1 MASDM
6 VRHTVWFLVL
16 VVSQV
21 LVFNNIGFAGLI
33 NPFPYIYLL
42 LILPDSFKGV
52 VALLLGFLYGL
63 TIDMFMDTGGMHAS
77 ACSLLVFVRPFI
89 LQNISSVDGYGETMT
104 PSAKQQGISWFVSY
118 AAILI
123 GIHHLW
129 LFYFEIF
136 RTDEFFQT
144 FFRAGGSWFFTLMIV
159 VIIQVFSERNTTR

>member
-1 MASDM
+1 MTSDS
-6 VRHTVWFLVL
+6 VRHIIWFFVL
-16 VVSQV
+16 VASQV
-21 LVFNNIGFAGLI
+21 LIFNNIGFAGII

-42 LILPDSFKGV
+42 IIMPDTFKGV
-52 VALLLGFLYGL
+52 RALAIGFLIGL

-89 LQNISSVDGYGETMT
+89 LQNISSVDGYGEAMT
-104 PSAKQQGISWFVSY
+104 PSAKQQGFAWFVSY

-136 RTDEFFQT
+136 RTGEFFQT
-144 FFRAGGSWFFTLMIV
+144 FFRASGSWFFTLVIV
-159 VIIQVFSERNTTR
+159 VVIQVFSERNSAR